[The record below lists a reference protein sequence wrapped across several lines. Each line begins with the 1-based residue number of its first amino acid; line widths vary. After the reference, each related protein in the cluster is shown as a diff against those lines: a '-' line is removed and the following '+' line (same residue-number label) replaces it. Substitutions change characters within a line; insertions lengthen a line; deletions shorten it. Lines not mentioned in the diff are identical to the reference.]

1 MARQARPLL
10 EAAGRRAPVRRS
22 HHEHRQVN
30 AITVDRDRFDEFA
43 ERFATRA
50 GRVSAA
56 EGFESFQLLRPT
68 DERNVC
74 LVVTQWRS
82 EDDFLAWVH
91 GPDFAAGHSQHR
103 QEGPIGTASE
113 IWSFEVLET
122 EVAAESEAELNLLA

>member
-1 MARQARPLL
+1 MSI
-10 EAAGRRAPVRRS
+10 VKI
-22 HHEHRQVN
+22 N
-30 AITVDRDRFDEFA
+30 AITVERDRFDEFA

-56 EGFESFQLLRPT
+56 AGFESFQPLRPT

-82 EDDFLAWVH
+82 EEDFLAWVR

-103 QEGPIGTASE
+103 QEGPVGTASE

-122 EVAAESEAELNLLA
+122 EVAARS